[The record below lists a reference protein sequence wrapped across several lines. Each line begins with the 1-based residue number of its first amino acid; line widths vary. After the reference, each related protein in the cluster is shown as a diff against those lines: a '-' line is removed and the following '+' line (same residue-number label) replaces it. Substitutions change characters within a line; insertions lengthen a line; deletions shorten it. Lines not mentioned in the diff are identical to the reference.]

1 MKEQKRRKGVV
12 KLKKIL
18 IVDDQQ
24 GIRLLLKEVFEREGY
39 EALVA
44 ANGNEAL
51 QITEQGCPNLILM
64 DMKMPGMDG
73 IELLKRLKGRDEEC
87 KVIMMTAYG
96 ELGVIEESRN
106 WGVMR
111 YFTKPFDVFELRDAV
126 HELLAD

>member
-1 MKEQKRRKGVV
+1 MKR
-12 KLKKIL
+12 IL

-39 EALVA
+39 ETWIA
-44 ANGNEAL
+44 GSGREAL
-51 QITEQGCPNLILM
+51 ELTEEECPDMVLM

-73 IELLKRLKGRDEEC
+73 IELLKQLKQRQHDC

-96 ELGVIEESRN
+96 EMGVIEESMN
-106 WGVMR
+106 WGVVR

-126 HELLAD
+126 SELISD

>member
-1 MKEQKRRKGVV
+1 MKR
-12 KLKKIL
+12 IL

-39 EALVA
+39 ETLIAGS
-44 ANGNEAL
+44 GNEAL
-51 QITEQGCPNLILM
+51 AITEHVCPHIVLM

-73 IELLKRLKGRDEEC
+73 VELLKRLKKRNKAF

-96 ELGVIEESRN
+96 EMGVVEESMS

-126 HELLAD
+126 RELLED

>member
-1 MKEQKRRKGVV
+1 MKR
-12 KLKKIL
+12 IL

-39 EALVA
+39 ETLIA
-44 ANGNEAL
+44 GSGKEAL
-51 QITEQGCPNLILM
+51 ELTEQACPDMVLM

-73 IELLKRLKGRDEEC
+73 IELLKRLKKRRHDC

-96 ELGVIEESRN
+96 EMGVIEESMN
-106 WGVMR
+106 WGVVR

-126 HELLAD
+126 RELIGD

>member
-1 MKEQKRRKGVV
+1 MKR
-12 KLKKIL
+12 IL

-39 EALVA
+39 ETLIA
-44 ANGNEAL
+44 GSGKEAL
-51 QITEQGCPNLILM
+51 AITEQVCPHIVLM

-73 IELLKRLKGRDEEC
+73 IELLKRLRGRSSKV

-96 ELGVIEESRN
+96 EMGVVEESMN

-126 HELLAD
+126 RELLGD

>member
-1 MKEQKRRKGVV
+1 METTKT
-12 KLKKIL
+12 LL

-39 EALVA
+39 RTMIAGSGKEAL
-44 ANGNEAL
+44 EL
-51 QITEQGCPNLILM
+51 TQHSCPDMVLM

-73 IELLKRLKGRDEEC
+73 IELLKRLKNRNQQC

-96 ELGVIEESRN
+96 EMGVVEESMN

-111 YFTKPFDVFELRDAV
+111 HFTKPFDVFELRDAV
-126 HELLAD
+126 RELIDG

>member
-1 MKEQKRRKGVV
+1 MKR
-12 KLKKIL
+12 IL

-39 EALVA
+39 ETLIAGS
-44 ANGNEAL
+44 GNEAL
-51 QITEQGCPNLILM
+51 AITEHVCPHIVLM

-73 IELLKRLKGRDEEC
+73 IELLKRLKNRNKAC

-96 ELGVIEESRN
+96 EMGVVEESMS

-111 YFTKPFDVFELRDAV
+111 YFTKPFDVFELSDAV
-126 HELLAD
+126 RELLGD

>member
-1 MKEQKRRKGVV
+1 MR
-12 KLKKIL
+12 KIL

-39 EALVA
+39 ETLIA
-44 ANGNEAL
+44 GSGKEAL
-51 QITEQGCPNLILM
+51 ELTQETCPDMVLM

-73 IELLKRLKGRDEEC
+73 IELLKRFKKRRHDC

-96 ELGVIEESRN
+96 EMGVIEESMN
-106 WGVMR
+106 WGVVR

-126 HELLAD
+126 RELIGD